1 MLARRLRDARGS
13 ALVEFSVCS
22 MLYFMLVFGI
32 VEGSRAIYHYN
43 IIASVARDGTRF
55 AVVRGAGSG
64 RVASE
69 SDVQTYVQSR
79 SLGINPTVSVTWSPT
94 SKATGSTVE
103 VVVSHTFT
111 TLIPM
116 ARVGNINMSAT
127 ARGTVID

>member
-1 MLARRLRDARGS
+1 MLANRLRDARGT
-13 ALVEFSVCS
+13 ALVEFAVSS
-22 MLYFMLVFGI
+22 ALYFMLVFGI

-43 IIASVARDGTRF
+43 ILASVARDGTRF
-55 AVVRGAGSG
+55 AAVRGAGSG

-69 SDVQTYVQSR
+69 SDVRSYVQSR
-79 SLGINPTVSVTWSPT
+79 ALGVNPTVTVTWSPA
-94 SKATGSTVE
+94 SKAAGSTVQ

-111 TLIPM
+111 TLVPL